1 MAELEMKTRTEER
14 RALKNYLARYYKAR
28 EKQVRLQSR
37 LKRLQGELR
46 NGDDGSLAEIE
57 ARITRQTIYEGKTVL
72 EIMDIIDLLP
82 ADSTERTILE
92 LRHIDCRPW
101 KDICKAVYLTRSPCY
116 DHYNKAL
123 DKLLKH
129 EEVQAALSKHRDFS
143 RGKNDGK

>member
-1 MAELEMKTRTEER
+1 VAELETKNQIEER

-28 EKQVRLQSR
+28 EKQVRLQTR
-37 LKRLQGELR
+37 LKRLQSELQ
-46 NGDDGSLAEIE
+46 NGCDGSLAEIE

-92 LRHIDCRPW
+92 LRHIDCKPW
-101 KDICKAVYLTRSPCY
+101 KEICKAVYLTRSPCY

-123 DKLLKH
+123 DKLLGH
-129 EEVQAALSKHRDFS
+129 EEVQAAISRHHDFS
-143 RGKNDGK
+143 KGKNEGK